1 MSQVRKAVI
10 FSSFTRYSTM
20 LISLVSTMV
29 VARLLTPKEIG
40 TFAVASAIV
49 MIISE
54 FRILGAG
61 AYLVREAELSAAKVQ
76 AALGLTILISWSLG
90 VVVFLSAPLASEFF
104 GLPPV
109 LTIFQILSLNFFLAP
124 LVSIPFALLTR
135 GMKFNLLFR
144 AQVLGVTTN
153 LFVTVFLIYAGMSYY
168 SLAWGHTAS
177 TVIQFLLLTLFM
189 RPGRMSY
196 RPRFTGIMEIANL
209 GVFNSLANILR
220 KATVTVPDIVIG
232 KMGTTYQVGIFSRG
246 LGFIQ
251 FVSQTLMMGVSPVA
265 LPYLSGARR
274 EGGDVRFAYQ
284 RASVLLGGMVWPV
297 LAVGSVASLPAIRL
311 FFGDQW
317 DAAAPLAS
325 WLAIWA
331 ALRSVHWFS
340 NEVLLAVH
348 QERIMVL
355 KDALVFAVLLAGIVL
370 AFSGGLERI
379 AQVFVLVGFL
389 EVALISWVLRAYI
402 ALPSL
407 QFFRAW
413 LPNIFIASGCALTT
427 LGIKQII
434 DFSEA
439 PPWQPA
445 ILLALVI
452 PPVWVFLLYLFR
464 HPLYSELRGLFVSFR
479 KKSNNRRNGD

>member
-1 MSQVRKAVI
+1 MSQVRRSVI
-10 FSSFTRYSTM
+10 FSSFTRYSIM
-20 LISLVSTMV
+20 LISLASTMV
-29 VARLLTPKEIG
+29 VARLLTPDEIG
-40 TFAVASAIV
+40 TYAVASAII
-49 MIISE
+49 MIINE

-61 AYLVREAELSAAKVQ
+61 DYLVREAELSVAKVQ
-76 AALGLTILISWSLG
+76 SAMGLTILISWSLG
-90 VVVFLSAPLASEFF
+90 VLVFMFAPLASEFF
-104 GLPPV
+104 GYPAV

-135 GMKFNLLFR
+135 DMKFNLLFR
-144 AQVLGVTTN
+144 AEVLAVTTN
-153 LFVTVFLIYAGMSYY
+153 LFVTVSLIYAGMSYY

-177 TVIQFLLLTLFM
+177 TIILFVLLTLFL
-189 RPGRMSY
+189 RPERMSY
-196 RPRFTGIMEIANL
+196 RPRFKGISEIASL
-209 GVFNSLANILR
+209 GIFNSLANILR

-232 KMGTTYQVGIFSRG
+232 KMGTTYQVGIFSKG
-246 LGFIQ
+246 LGFVQ
-251 FVSQTLMMGVSPVA
+251 FLSQTLMMGVSPVA

-297 LAVGSVASLPAIRL
+297 LAVGSLASLPAIRL

-325 WLAIWA
+325 SLAIWA

-348 QERIMVL
+348 QEKIMAL
-355 KDALVFAVLLAGIVL
+355 KDALVFGVLLVGIVL

-379 AQVFVLVGFL
+379 AQVFVLAGFI
-389 EVALISWVLRAYI
+389 EVALISWVLRVYI
-402 ALPSL
+402 ALPFL
-407 QFFRAW
+407 PFLRVW
-413 LPNIFIASGCALTT
+413 LPNIFIAGGCALAT
-427 LGIKQII
+427 LGLKKIV

-445 ILLALVI
+445 ILLAVVM
-452 PPVWVFLLYLFR
+452 PPIWLILLYIFR
-464 HPLYSELRGLFVSFR
+464 HPLYLEFRDVFVSFR
-479 KKSNNRRNGD
+479 KKLSDR